1 MTCRFSPKLS
11 DEEVEEKNGM
21 VTLIVTI
28 EEELLR
34 RVDASL
40 QTDLAAEGV
49 AKVEEGLHFN
59 THNEPGEL
67 SHVMEYQ
74 SLV

>member
-1 MTCRFSPKLS
+1 
-11 DEEVEEKNGM
+11 M
-21 VTLIVTI
+21 VTLIVTMD
-28 EEELLR
+28 EELLR

-40 QTDLAAEGV
+40 QPDLAAEGIT
-49 AKVEEGLHFN
+49 KEEEGLQFITN
-59 THNEPGEL
+59 NELGEL

>member
-1 MTCRFSPKLS
+1 
-11 DEEVEEKNGM
+11 M

-40 QTDLAAEGV
+40 QPDLAAEGV

-74 SLV
+74 SLVQ

>member
-1 MTCRFSPKLS
+1 MS
-11 DEEVEEKNGM
+11 DEEIEEKNGM
-21 VTLIVTI
+21 VTLVVTI

-40 QTDLAAEGV
+40 QPDLAAEDIT
-49 AKVEEGLHFN
+49 KVEEGLHFITN
-59 THNEPGEL
+59 NELGEL